1 MFYKHLQTAIKF
13 WTNKIPYNKRIHKSE
28 AYSLHV
34 NDTRKYKNDYM
45 LQKNCFRN
53 EYLIRISI
61 FHLQT
66 LEWSKQLY
74 STASSAVS
82 YCKAKFQT
90 FPKLFRTTT
99 KFRKRIF
106 LTFKPIFKNIL
117 TNPLMF
123 AWLSFSK
130 IVFKIKRI
138 HVFQH
143 MEKLLFMSQYEYSL
157 QICRVSQSYFKFSTA
172 L

>member
-1 MFYKHLQTAIKF
+1 
-13 WTNKIPYNKRIHKSE
+13 
-28 AYSLHV
+28 
-34 NDTRKYKNDYM
+34 M
-45 LQKNCFRN
+45 LQKNCFLN
-53 EYLIRISI
+53 EYLIYISI

-106 LTFKPIFKNIL
+106 LTFKPIFKKYIDKPSHVRMIKFFKN
-117 TNPLMF
+117 
-123 AWLSFSK
+123 SFQNKKNTYISTYGE
-130 IVFKIKRI
+130 ITVYVSIRI
-138 HVFQH
+138 
-143 MEKLLFMSQYEYSL
+143 
-157 QICRVSQSYFKFSTA
+157 FSTNMPCFTIIFQIQHSTLDA
-172 L
+172 YKTRNLIR